1 MELNVKSFYC
11 YFSLLL
17 ALSLPVFAEEPE
29 AKADT
34 SELANR
40 TEEIKKQVVELN
52 RDLFLLEE
60 DLLHPASTRLS
71 VYVSMD
77 YGVFFSLESVRIQL
91 DGKPVTAF
99 LYTDKDV
106 SALKRGAI
114 QPLFMGS
121 IATGEH
127 ELVAIFTGM
136 GPRNTPYKRAIS
148 LDFEKQTGEKAF
160 EIQVVDSSHKLQ
172 PEFVVKQWK

>member
-1 MELNVKSFYC
+1 MKTIFYGLLI
-11 YFSLLL
+11 YSLSICSV
-17 ALSLPVFAEEPE
+17 LSAEVTEN
-29 AKADT
+29 KDN
-34 SELANR
+34 SEIANQ
-40 TEEIKKQVVELN
+40 TETIKKQVVELN

-77 YGVFFSLESVRIQL
+77 YGTFFNLESVRLQL

-106 SALKRGAI
+106 NALKKGAI
-114 QPLFMGS
+114 QPLYLGS
-121 IATGEH
+121 IATGQH
-127 ELVAIFTGM
+127 ELVAIFTGQ
-136 GPRNTPYKRAIS
+136 GPKNKDYKRAVS
-148 LDFEKQTGEKAF
+148 LDFEKKTGEKAY

-172 PEFVVKQWK
+172 PDFVIKQWK

>member
-1 MELNVKSFYC
+1 VKSTY
-11 YFSLLL
+11 YYLGLLL
-17 ALSLPVFAEEPE
+17 VLSFTLMAQEPE
-29 AKADT
+29 VNTDT

-40 TEEIKKQVVELN
+40 TEDIKKQVVELN
-52 RDLFLLEE
+52 RDLFILEE

-77 YGVFFSLESVRIQL
+77 YGTFFTLESVRIQL
-91 DGKPVTAF
+91 DGKPVSAF

-114 QPLFMGS
+114 QPLFKGS
-121 IATGEH
+121 IATGKH

-136 GPRNTPYKRAIS
+136 GPRKKPYKRAIS
-148 LDFEKQTGEKAF
+148 LDFDKKTGEKAF

-172 PEFVVKQWK
+172 PEFVIKQWK